1 MRAGAPILRQHPR
14 KTITATQST
23 PYQLYFGFDG
33 SSSEKTFYLN
43 DGKSR
48 DIDSTSVK
56 FSVSITGSIDELKI
70 DFSLLSQSEKFKPN
84 PVEKI
89 VIFTTEKSTP
99 ERFYLR
105 RRNSIDEDI
114 AMKDMDLTVTTE
126 ILENN
131 GAETGQI
138 VTIKIP
144 QGENVI
150 LSESFIKAYPKTYD
164 SLIDCSSKAD
174 ECPEACEKIDN
185 QDAPDFVPR
194 CVYRM
199 SSEGEHIQNYEP
211 SGFRKS
217 SRQSSEIS
225 TELSLKADYK
235 KFYYEPIRKVCVRA
249 EALSTDVVRIK
260 YYDCEKER
268 YEVRVTIFWEP

>member
-33 SSSEKTFYLN
+33 SSSDKTFYLN

-48 DIDSTSVK
+48 DIASTSVK
-56 FSVSITGSIDELKI
+56 FTVSISGSIDELKI

-131 GAETGQI
+131 GAETGRI
-138 VTIKIP
+138 ITIKIP

-164 SLIDCSSKAD
+164 NLIDCSSKAD
-174 ECPEACEKIDN
+174 ECPEACEKIN
-185 QDAPDFVPR
+185 SPDAPDFVPS
-194 CVYRM
+194 CVYKM
-199 SSEGEHIQNYEP
+199 SSEGDHIQNYEP
-211 SGFRKS
+211 QKS
-217 SRQSSEIS
+217 SRQNSEIS
-225 TELSLKADYK
+225 AELSLKADYK
-235 KFYYEPIRKVCVRA
+235 KFYYEPTRKVCVRA
-249 EALSTDVVRIK
+249 EPLSNDVVRIK

-268 YEVRVTIFWEP
+268 YEVRVTIFW

>member
-1 MRAGAPILRQHPR
+1 M
-14 KTITATQST
+14 
-23 PYQLYFGFDG
+23 
-33 SSSEKTFYLN
+33 
-43 DGKSR
+43 
-48 DIDSTSVK
+48 
-56 FSVSITGSIDELKI
+56 KI
-70 DFSLLSQSEKFKPN
+70 DFSLLRQSEKFKPN
-84 PVEKI
+84 PIEKI

-131 GAETGQI
+131 GAETGRI
-138 VTIKIP
+138 ITIKIP

-164 SLIDCSSKAD
+164 NLIDCSSKAE
-174 ECPEACEKIDN
+174 ECPEACEKIN
-185 QDAPDFVPR
+185 SPDAPDFVPS

-211 SGFRKS
+211 NRSQKS
-217 SRQSSEIS
+217 SRQNSEIS
-225 TELSLKADYK
+225 AELNLKADYK
-235 KFYYEPIRKVCVRA
+235 KFYYEPVRKVCVRA

-268 YEVRVTIFWEP
+268 YEVRVTIFGNP